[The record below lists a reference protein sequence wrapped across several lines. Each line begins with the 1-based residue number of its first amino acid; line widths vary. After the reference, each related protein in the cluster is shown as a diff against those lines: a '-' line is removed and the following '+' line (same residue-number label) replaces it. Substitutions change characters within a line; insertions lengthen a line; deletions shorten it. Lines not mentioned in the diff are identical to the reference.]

1 MARKRRQ
8 GRPLTF
14 KRPQR
19 RQLAELI
26 RQHGVRGAQEVAPTP
41 ISVATLQKIAREFSI
56 SLKKGR
62 RPRQQELFITNAT
75 HDPIVVRLVPV
86 ADSQP
91 ILDATRKVA

>member
-1 MARKRRQ
+1 MPRKRKQ

-26 RQHGVRGAQEVAPTP
+26 RQHGVRGAQEVAPIP
-41 ISVATLQKIAREFSI
+41 ISAATLQKIAREFAI

-62 RPRQQELFITNAT
+62 RPRQQS
-75 HDPIVVRLVPV
+75 RLLADAPPV
-86 ADSQP
+86 ADVIRLHQGTDCE
-91 ILDATRKVA
+91 LDNGATRKAA

>member
-26 RQHGVRGAQEVAPTP
+26 RQHGVRGAQEVASTP
-41 ISVATLQKIAREFSI
+41 ISVATLQKIAREFAI

-62 RPRQQELFITNAT
+62 RPRQQ
-75 HDPIVVRLVPV
+75 VRLVTDAMPDPNV
-86 ADSQP
+86 IRLAQIIESQQP
-91 ILDATRKVA
+91 DVIRKAA